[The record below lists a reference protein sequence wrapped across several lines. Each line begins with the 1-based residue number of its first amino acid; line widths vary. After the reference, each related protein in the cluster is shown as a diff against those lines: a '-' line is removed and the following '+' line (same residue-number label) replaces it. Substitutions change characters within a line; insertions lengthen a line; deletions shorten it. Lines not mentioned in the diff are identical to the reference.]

1 MKPQKRIDN
10 PKKIDRRLIE
20 NQLKNGDRVIVQFSD
35 TIYSDRMLSKLNKL
49 CSKYG
54 KSLRIR
60 FYGHYSKVFDCN
72 VLRKIPNVTSLGVDC
87 INKAE
92 NLEYITNLENLD
104 SLDLEVYELKET
116 EIFNSDNLKSL
127 SELSIGETKSKAV
140 DLSFIKEFKDLESL
154 YVDGMK
160 KGLENVKYLLNLNK
174 LTFRG
179 VKLDHLNFL
188 SDLKKLEELNLFY
201 GSYKNL
207 DALSKLKQLKT
218 IAFSRVRQISDF
230 DFLNSLENLEKIEFE
245 GMSKMEST
253 PDLSQLTQLK
263 KIHIHNNLRL
273 QNIKSVGEIPNLK
286 LFQLSFAEN
295 SKSSERKNLISQSVD
310 LLMKSTS
317 IEYTNILHWTD
328 ELTTKKLTEKGIKMW
343 SWDIKI

>member
-20 NQLKNGDRVIVQFSD
+20 NQLKNGDNVIVQFSE

-49 CSKYG
+49 CSKYD
-54 KSLRIR
+54 KNLSIR

-72 VLRKIPNVTSLGVDC
+72 VLRKIPNVTSLGIDC
-87 INKAE
+87 INKVE
-92 NLEYITNLENLD
+92 NLEYITHLENLD
-104 SLDLEVYELKET
+104 NLSLGVYELKET
-116 EIFNSDNLKSL
+116 EILNFYNLKKL
-127 SELSIGETKSKAV
+127 SKLSIGETHSKAV

-160 KGLENVKYLLNLNK
+160 KGLENVESLLNLKK

-179 VKLDHLNFL
+179 VKLDNLNFL
-188 SDLKKLEELNLFY
+188 SDLKKLEELNLYY

-207 DALSKLKQLKT
+207 DALSTLKQLKS
-218 IAFSRVRQISDF
+218 IVFSRVRQIPDF
-230 DFLNSLENLEKIEFE
+230 DFLNALESLEKIEFE
-245 GMSKMEST
+245 GMSKMESI

-286 LFQLSFAEN
+286 LLQLSFAEN
-295 SKSSERKNLISQSVD
+295 STSSERKNLISQSVD
-310 LLMKSTS
+310 IVLKSES
-317 IEYTNILHWTD
+317 IEYTNIMHWTD
-328 ELTTKKLTEKGIKMW
+328 ELTTKKLTKKGIKTW